1 MLQYSPRP
9 VRHRDEEHVPQL
21 LLAGSP
27 QPPEVEKEGEGV
39 ALGSQLKGVV
49 EAAGGGVRAAAEKE
63 PWQLGKVWI
72 FEFFQNYTP
81 PGGGSTQKSISRLT
95 TGPRGWPMANLIRIY
110 PVVWAPNPNKQ
121 TNKQTDTSL
130 LYSGID

>member
-81 PGGGSTQKSISRLT
+81 PGGGVNPKKYFEVNHRAQGVAHGKFDKNLSSSLGSKS
-95 TGPRGWPMANLIRIY
+95 
-110 PVVWAPNPNKQ
+110 
-121 TNKQTDTSL
+121 
-130 LYSGID
+130 